1 MERPLTEHLR
11 EDKRPLSLKEYEK
24 VGGYSALRKVLKG
37 MTPKDVQD
45 VVKESNLR
53 GRGGAGF
60 ATGLKWSFV
69 PMNNSKPK
77 YLIANADEM
86 EPGTFKDRI
95 LLEQTPHQLIEG
107 MILSAYAIQA
117 DQSFVF
123 LRWAYKVAAR
133 EIDKAI
139 HEAYAAGYLGKNI
152 LGSGY
157 DLDMHLH
164 TGVGRYMCGEE
175 TALLNSLEGKRA
187 TPRAKPPFP
196 QISGLFGKPTIV
208 NNVETLCNIPHIVNK
223 GGDWFRALSRTADA
237 GTKIYGVS
245 GKVKKPGAWE
255 LPMGVTMRELI
266 EEYAGG
272 MQDGL
277 KFRGALPGGASTD
290 FLVEEHL
297 DVKLDY
303 ANVAAAGSRL
313 GTGTLII
320 LDDKTC
326 PVGFVQNLEH
336 FFAQES
342 CGFCTPCREGLPWVA
357 KILASIEAGEGHEED
372 MELLQFH
379 TRYLGPGNTFCALAP
394 GAMEP
399 LQSALKY
406 FRQDFERHIHE
417 QCCPWKENE
426 ARMRD
431 PKFIKEALHAAGNI
445 AMKT

>member
-1 MERPLTEHLR
+1 MTKERPLTEHIRADL
-11 EDKRPLSLKEYEK
+11 RPLSLKEYEK
-24 VGGYSALRKVLKG
+24 VGGYEAVRKALKG
-37 MTPKDVQD
+37 LSPQAVQA

-60 ATGLKWSFV
+60 STGLKWSFV
-69 PMNNSKPK
+69 PLDAPKPK
-77 YLIANADEM
+77 YLVANADEM

-107 MILSAYAIQA
+107 MIVSAYAIQA
-117 DQSFVF
+117 DQSYVF
-123 LRWAYKVAAR
+123 LRWAYKEAA
-133 EIDKAI
+133 KAI
-139 HEAYAAGYLGKNI
+139 TQAIQEAYDAGYLGKNI
-152 LGSGY
+152 LGSGF

-196 QISGLFGKPTIV
+196 QISGLFGRPTIV
-208 NNVETLCNIPHIVNK
+208 NNVETLCNIPHIVVK
-223 GGDWFRALSRTADA
+223 GAEWFKSLSLTSDP
-237 GTKIYGVS
+237 GTKIFGVS

-266 EEYAGG
+266 EEHAGG

-277 KFRGALPGGASTD
+277 KFKGALPGGASTD

-297 DVKLDY
+297 DIKMDY
-303 ANVAAAGSRL
+303 PSVAAAGSRL
-313 GTGTLII
+313 GTGTLVV

-326 PVGFVQNLEH
+326 PVGFVKNLEH

-342 CGFCTPCREGLPWVA
+342 CGFCTPCREGLPWIE
-357 KILASIEAGEGHEED
+357 KILNSIDTGGGRAED
-372 MELLQFH
+372 LDLLHAH
-379 TRYLGPGNTFCALAP
+379 TKYLGPGNTFCALAP

-406 FRQDFERHIHE
+406 FRDDFERHIKE
-417 QCCPWKENE
+417 QRCPYHHNG
-426 ARMRD
+426 
-431 PKFIKEALHAAGNI
+431 HA
-445 AMKT
+445 

>member
-1 MERPLTEHLR
+1 MEKPLTQHMR
-11 EDKRPLSLKEYEK
+11 GDGGPLSLKEYERA
-24 VGGYSALRKVLKG
+24 GGYQALRKALKE
-37 MTPKDVQD
+37 MEPKAVTAL
-45 VVKESNLR
+45 VKESNLR

-60 ATGLKWSFV
+60 LTGMKWSFV
-69 PMNNSKPK
+69 PMNAPKPK
-77 YLIANADEM
+77 YLICNADEM

-117 DQSFVF
+117 DQSYVF
-123 LRWAYKVAAR
+123 LRWAYKFAAKV
-133 EIDKAI
+133 ITQAI
-139 HEAYAAGYLGKNI
+139 EEAYAAGYLGKNI
-152 LGSGY
+152 LGSGF

-208 NNVETLCNIPHIVNK
+208 NNVETLCCIPHIVNR
-223 GGDWFRALSRTADA
+223 GADWFKNLSPGADA

-245 GKVKKPGAWE
+245 GKVKKPGSWE
-255 LPMGVTMRELI
+255 LPMTVTMRELI
-266 EEYAGG
+266 EDYAGG

-297 DVKLDY
+297 DIRMDY
-303 ANVAAAGSRL
+303 TGVAAAGSRL
-313 GTGTLII
+313 GTGTMII
-320 LDDKTC
+320 LDDHTSV
-326 PVGFVQNLEH
+326 VGFVRNLEH

-342 CGFCTPCREGLPWVA
+342 CGFCTPCREGLPW
-357 KILASIEAGEGHEED
+357 IEKVLRTIEIGEGKPED
-372 MELLQFH
+372 IKTLEFH
-379 TRYLGPGNTFCALAP
+379 TKYLGPGNTFCALAP

-406 FRQDFERHIHE
+406 FRKDFEELIRHKIS
-417 QCCPWKENE
+417 
-426 ARMRD
+426 A
-431 PKFIKEALHAAGNI
+431 
-445 AMKT
+445 